1 MVARQKRTSL
11 AYLGEGEYKTMADK
25 VEMTEEEL
33 QAKIQEEVNKAK
45 AEQEAELKKKHDSE
59 MAQLRIKAKQDTE
72 NAVKKAQEDATLT
85 AEEKAKKEQEE
96 ENKAMK
102 EELEQLR
109 HEKKVND
116 RAAKLKEKN
125 LPDFFKND
133 SRLLNAEEDKV
144 DDVITT
150 IEKEYKASLP
160 DGAQINT
167 NVKGTNTGK
176 SQEQA
181 ELERVRNLGLKK

>member
-1 MVARQKRTSL
+1 
-11 AYLGEGEYKTMADK
+11 MADK
-25 VEMTEEEL
+25 LELTEEEL
-33 QAKIQEEVNKAK
+33 QARIQDEVNKAK

-72 NAVKKAQEDATLT
+72 NAVKKAQEDATLS

-96 ENKAMK
+96 KSKAME
-102 EELEQLR
+102 EELQQLR

-181 ELERVRNLGLKK
+181 ELERVRKLGLGKQPLL

>member
-1 MVARQKRTSL
+1 
-11 AYLGEGEYKTMADK
+11 MADK
-25 VEMTEEEL
+25 IEMTEEEL
-33 QAKIQEEVNKAK
+33 QQKIQDEVAKAK
-45 AEQEAELKKKHDSE
+45 AEQEAEMKKKHDSE

-85 AEEKAKKEQEE
+85 AEEKAKKMQDE

-144 DDVITT
+144 DEVITT

-160 DGAQINT
+160 QGAVVNK
-167 NVKGTNTGK
+167 NVSGSNTGK
-176 SQEQA
+176 SAEQA